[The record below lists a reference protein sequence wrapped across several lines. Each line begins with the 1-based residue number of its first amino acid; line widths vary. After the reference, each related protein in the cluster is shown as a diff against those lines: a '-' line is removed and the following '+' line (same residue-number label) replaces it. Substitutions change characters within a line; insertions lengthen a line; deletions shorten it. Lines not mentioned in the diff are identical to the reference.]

1 MTHSHCSVPKKQ
13 GIMRFTT
20 PAQEGEPQLPHLKN
34 FQKYMCFLGTA
45 TSYIYQLVAALQFAI
60 YCTKFV
66 LGQV

>member
-1 MTHSHCSVPKKQ
+1 
-13 GIMRFTT
+13 MRFTT

-45 TSYIYQLVAALQFAI
+45 TSHIYQLVAALQFAI